1 MNRPTHTNSADRQNG
16 FTLVEILVALTL
28 SVLLLAGTIQIFVS
42 SKQAYRT
49 QDALARL
56 QESGRY
62 ATDLLA
68 TDIRKTGYTGC
79 MAASQLNQPA
89 TGTGGVESILN
100 PAASYGWDPSQFII
114 GNDGSGGTWSPALDA
129 AITGVKSGTDV
140 ITIRY
145 MSANGL
151 DLVSPYSD
159 SGQLFI
165 DPASIGQFNIGDV
178 LMVTDCSKGTLFQ
191 VTNVT
196 LAGGKVDVVHSS
208 ARTVS
213 PGNASPTFNINRNY
227 GEDAEVSVF
236 KTEAF
241 FIKDNASGIP
251 SLYRMQLINT
261 GGTAAFTT
269 DEMVEG
275 IENMQI
281 LYGEDTDADGTAN
294 RYVPA
299 SSVTDMHNVV
309 SVRISLLVQSISDF
323 ITTRPQPYTFPVIGG
338 TATTPTDK
346 RLRHSF
352 TTTISLR
359 NLLK

>member
-1 MNRPTHTNSADRQNG
+1 MNRPTHTSSADRQTG

-79 MAASQLNQPA
+79 MPASDLA
-89 TGTGGVESILN
+89 TVENRLVSKTG
-100 PAASYGWDPSQFII
+100 YGWDPSQFII
-114 GNDGSGGTWSPALDA
+114 GNDVPSPPPFPGSSSWSPALDP
-129 AITGVKSGTDV
+129 AITGVKPGTDV

-145 MSANGL
+145 MAANGL
-151 DLVSPYSD
+151 DLVFPYSD
-159 SGQLFI
+159 SAQLFI
-165 DPASIGQFNIGDV
+165 NPASIGQFNIGDI

-191 VTNVT
+191 VTTVK
-196 LAGGKVDVVHSS
+196 LASSGKVNVVHS
-208 ARTVS
+208 AAGTVS
-213 PGNASPTFNINRNY
+213 PGNDQPLFVNSY

-251 SLYRMQLINT
+251 SLYRMQLINS
-261 GGTAAFTT
+261 GGTAAFNVPE
-269 DEMVEG
+269 EMVEG

-323 ITTRPQPYTFPVIGG
+323 ITTRPQSYTFPVIGG
-338 TATTPTDK
+338 TATTPTDR